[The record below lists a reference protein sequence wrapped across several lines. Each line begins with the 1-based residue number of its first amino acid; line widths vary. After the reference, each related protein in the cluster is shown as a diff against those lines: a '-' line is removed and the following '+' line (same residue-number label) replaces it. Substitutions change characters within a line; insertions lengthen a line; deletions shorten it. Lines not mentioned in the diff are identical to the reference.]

1 MLKTGIKG
9 KTEVTVTEEMTAKS
23 VGSGGLEVFAT
34 PAMAALME
42 KTAYESVEN
51 ELGEGDGTVG
61 VTLELEHKAPT
72 PVGMKVICESE
83 LVGAEGRKLFFEI
96 TVRDEKEV
104 VGTAKH
110 IRFIINNEKFAA
122 KAAGKAD
129 NK

>member
-1 MLKTGIKG
+1 M
-9 KTEVTVTEEMTAKS
+9 TVTEEMTAKS

-104 VGTAKH
+104 FCNGSDPGH
-110 IRFIINNEKFAA
+110 GPQPGRLRR
-122 KAAGKAD
+122 
-129 NK
+129 